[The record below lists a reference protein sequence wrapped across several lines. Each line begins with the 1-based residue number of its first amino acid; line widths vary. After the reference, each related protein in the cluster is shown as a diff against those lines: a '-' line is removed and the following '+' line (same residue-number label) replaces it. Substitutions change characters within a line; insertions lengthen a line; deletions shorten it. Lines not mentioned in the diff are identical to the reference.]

1 VSSKLTTE
9 PFWIFPSRCPGA
21 DCDRVAAN
29 GPADGCCEGANV
41 DGGCALV
48 AKCTGCS
55 TVFCFRCGEG
65 PHVDQNE
72 CTAATP
78 SLKNTNQQRIKSCPK
93 CSVQIEKNG
102 GCNHMTCRQ
111 CRHEFCW
118 ICLGDYNGEHY
129 CGGID
134 GPEGGMQMRRLW
146 IEFVRRNRHRAGLRR
161 GRARE
166 HGGADTDAA
175 PIEEIDIERAAMI
188 EEMADVDLA
197 PVGLLLNAAGADGC
211 ADGENFEAFVRARRG
226 WDRERLME
234 MEGGR
239 DLQRDRERERNLPR
253 RDMDQDAARDAGQN
267 ASQNVNITGGG
278 PAVDQGGEPAVEE
291 MPPFDVNYICESL
304 EKIGSELP
312 DESISAV
319 LQTKYAMDRFEH
331 YRTRYEAHEQG
342 QVYAERQIPT
352 VADRSA
358 QFTQL
363 RTGIGSATDGDFVGE
378 ANKML
383 VHSRRLLKHTYAYA
397 FYTYGEGGGSKERGM
412 FRLHQE
418 RLERHTEELSR
429 LSENPRSLV
438 DKARTVDQIGTV
450 DRCMQNISHI
460 LEFGTKFS
468 LQK

>member
-1 VSSKLTTE
+1 
-9 PFWIFPSRCPGA
+9 
-21 DCDRVAAN
+21 
-29 GPADGCCEGANV
+29 
-41 DGGCALV
+41 
-48 AKCTGCS
+48 
-55 TVFCFRCGEG
+55 
-65 PHVDQNE
+65 
-72 CTAATP
+72 
-78 SLKNTNQQRIKSCPK
+78 
-93 CSVQIEKNG
+93 
-102 GCNHMTCRQ
+102 MTCRQ